1 MYRAPGTDGM
11 PGPRHVGIV
20 LLIMVGASLAWVPAQ
35 AQEPIDRVATADAAL
50 DRLAAEGTSL
60 WPTFRVD
67 TIPIVWS
74 FPDRGWAL
82 TNWTDD
88 TLPSGFDASSIP
100 GMAWKPV
107 VEDGPPGA
115 NMVSLGERGWA
126 FVPAGGLDLAGM
138 IGLGAHEAFHVW
150 QAAARREGRYRQ
162 GENTAL
168 MIDYPEFDAGLEARF
183 ALEGRLLAAALESDD
198 AEEVRDLAWLF
209 VAAREARHRAMGPEL
224 AAFEENTELNEGVAQ
239 YVYLKA
245 IERAG
250 ENGDL
255 SADAVAGEVSSEIG
269 RLAAGLVADGERSLR
284 RRFYAT
290 GSGLGRLLDATAG
303 EGWKRELV
311 DSGLSL
317 HGLLGRAS
325 GYRAREDSLVRL
337 AREAHGGGLDEVAR
351 TAVTERRDRRLA
363 RIEEAL
369 AADGLRVELA
379 SPYLGLCGFDPQ
391 NLLRLADDRL
401 LHARW
406 IRFCLPDGSA
416 EFDVPVVQDREA
428 GTAIAVLPEP
438 DRVEMTVGGEPV
450 GLDSPPEGSL
460 EDVSID
466 GPGLSLEAARA
477 RVSRRDGVLEVT
489 IER

>member
-1 MYRAPGTDGM
+1 MDRTSRIDGTPGSR
-11 PGPRHVGIV
+11 PVGIV
-20 LLIMVGASLAWVPAQ
+20 LLIAVGAALVSTPAQ
-35 AQEPIDRVATADAAL
+35 AQEPIDRVAAADTAL
-50 DRLAAEGTSL
+50 DRLAEDEASL
-60 WPTFRVD
+60 WPTFRPD

-74 FPDRGWAL
+74 YPERGWAL
-82 TNWTDD
+82 TNWTGD
-88 TLPSGFDASSIP
+88 TLPTGFDATSIP
-100 GMAWKPV
+100 GVAWRPV
-107 VEDGPPGA
+107 VADGPPGA

-150 QAAARREGRYRQ
+150 QAAARREGRYRR

-168 MIDYPEFDAGLEARF
+168 MIDYPEFDIELEARF

-198 AEEVRDLAWLF
+198 AEEVRDHVWRF
-209 VAAREARHRAMGPEL
+209 VAAREARHRAIGPEL

-239 YVYLKA
+239 YVYLEA
-245 IERAG
+245 VERAG

-255 SADAVAGEVSSEIG
+255 SADEVAAEVRSEIE
-269 RLAAGLVADGERSLR
+269 RLSAGLVAEGEQSLR
-284 RRFYAT
+284 RRFYTT

-303 EGWKRELV
+303 GEWKRELV
-311 DSGLSL
+311 DGGLSL
-317 HGLLGRAS
+317 HGLLARAS

-337 AREAHGGGLDEVAR
+337 ARESRGAGLAEAARAAVAER
-351 TAVTERRDRRLA
+351 GERRRA
-363 RIEEAL
+363 RVEEAL
-369 AADGLRVELA
+369 SADGLRVELA

-416 EFDVPVVQDREA
+416 EFDTPVVQDREG

-438 DRVEMTVGGEPV
+438 DRVKMTVGGEPV
-450 GLDSPPEGSL
+450 GLDSPPEGPL
-460 EDVSID
+460 EDLSID
-466 GPGLSLEAARA
+466 GPGVSLEAARA
-477 RVSRRDGVLEVT
+477 RVFRHDGVLEVT

>member
-1 MYRAPGTDGM
+1 M
-11 PGPRHVGIV
+11 PGPRPVGIV
-20 LLIMVGASLAWVPAQ
+20 LLIAIGVALVSAPAR
-35 AQEPIDRVATADAAL
+35 AQEPVDRVATADAAL
-50 DRLAAEGTSL
+50 DRLAAEGTSP

-82 TNWTDD
+82 TNWIDD
-88 TLPSGFDASSIP
+88 TLPSGFDATSIP
-100 GMAWKPV
+100 GVVWKPV

-126 FVPAGGLDLAGM
+126 FVPAGGLDPAGM

-150 QAAARREGRYRQ
+150 QAAARREGRYRR

-168 MIDYPEFDAGLEARF
+168 MIDYPEFDAELEARF

-198 AEEVRDLAWLF
+198 PEEVRDLVWRF
-209 VAAREARHRAMGPEL
+209 VAAREARHRALGPDL

-255 SADAVAGEVSSEIG
+255 SEDEVAGEVRSEIG
-269 RLAAGLVADGERSLR
+269 RLGAELVADGERSLR
-284 RRFYAT
+284 RRFYTT
-290 GSGLGRLLDATAG
+290 GSALGRLLDATAG
-303 EGWKRELV
+303 KGWKDDLV
-311 DSGLSL
+311 ESGLSL
-317 HGLLGRAS
+317 HGLLARAS
-325 GYRAREDSLVRL
+325 GYRAREDSLVLL
-337 AREAHGGGLDEVAR
+337 ARESHGGGLDEVAR
-351 TAVTERRDRRLA
+351 TAAIERRDRRLA
-363 RIEEAL
+363 RVEEVL
-369 AADGLRVELA
+369 STDGLRVEIA

-428 GTAIAVLPEP
+428 GTAVAVLPEP
-438 DRVEMTVGGEPV
+438 DGVEMTVAGEPV
-450 GLDSPPEGSL
+450 ELDSPPEGTL
-460 EDVSID
+460 EDLSID